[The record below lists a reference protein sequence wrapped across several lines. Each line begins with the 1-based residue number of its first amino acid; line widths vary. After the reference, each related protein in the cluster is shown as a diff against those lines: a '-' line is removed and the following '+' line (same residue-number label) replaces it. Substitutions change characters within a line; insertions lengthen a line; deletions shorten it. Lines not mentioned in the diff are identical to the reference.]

1 VPLQGS
7 PLLKLIVG
15 WSLLALAWVF
25 ANPPFAAPDEQ
36 DHYVR
41 AVGIAEG
48 HLVGAPAPEARIGA
62 DSAEIRFDKSTQR
75 AVLVPARLDP
85 TPFNCYLAD
94 PHLSAA
100 CLDRPPRKGP
110 PAWLVTSVG
119 TYPPLALLAPAAVVG
134 AGQNPLEADRLGRL
148 ANMPFALALLIAA
161 AVTLFQSTADWLSLA
176 GILAAC
182 TPTAIFLAASLNPS
196 GLSVCAGIALTASL
210 LRIGR
215 DKSTPRAAWPLFG
228 LSGAALTLTH
238 PTGLPWALLLVGG
251 FVAFEGFG
259 STRRLVRKHGRA
271 AVWGICVF
279 ATGVVASL
287 TWKALYGPATPVAYR
302 AIRLALSRVPSQ
314 SWSGVRDLVAGFGY
328 LEFRMP
334 LVVYLLWFA
343 LVGAIAIAAV
353 SAGRGRERNGVILAG
368 ALAFLVPVG
377 VWLVFGR
384 ATGIGINGREYMPV
398 LVAFPM
404 LAGEVVYRNRD
415 RISRRTAVALAVLA
429 AQAGV
434 LQFIAWYLNGRR
446 AAVGISG
453 SLLFISHAHW
463 KPPLGWLLWIAVA
476 GCGVLVLASTSIG
489 SLSPDLPNL
498 RRRARSMFAN
508 TNAGSEL

>member
-1 VPLQGS
+1 
-7 PLLKLIVG
+7 
-15 WSLLALAWVF
+15 
-25 ANPPFAAPDEQ
+25 
-36 DHYVR
+36 
-41 AVGIAEG
+41 
-48 HLVGAPAPEARIGA
+48 
-62 DSAEIRFDKSTQR
+62 
-75 AVLVPARLDP
+75 
-85 TPFNCYLAD
+85 
-94 PHLSAA
+94 
-100 CLDRPPRKGP
+100 
-110 PAWLVTSVG
+110 
-119 TYPPLALLAPAAVVG
+119 
-134 AGQNPLEADRLGRL
+134 
-148 ANMPFALALLIAA
+148 MPFALALLIAA